1 MSAKPVFEF
10 VHLGENKFSL
20 SGRLD
25 ASTAEQLEA
34 ELNKI
39 SSAITLELSKLNYIS
54 SAGLGVLLAAQQRL
68 SEVSADLKIIGLQP
82 QVRHVFEV
90 VGFDKIFNLE

>member
-10 VHLGENKFSL
+10 IQLGENKFNL

-39 SSAITLELSKLNYIS
+39 SSAITLDLSKLNYVS

-68 SEVSADLKIIGLQP
+68 SEVSADLKIIGVQP
-82 QVRHVFEV
+82 RVRHVFEV